1 MKGEEMDQQKIGT
14 FLRKLRREKELT
26 QEQLAEKMNV
36 SSRTVSR
43 WETGVNMPDLSILVE
58 LAEFYDVSIPEIID
72 GERKSESMNPEVK
85 ETAVKMAEYGKHEMN
100 RKKRDII
107 SAMLGIFGI
116 GVIISA
122 FGVFPRDSSWGSIYA
137 TFGGILL
144 LIGIGIF
151 LKKRIPNV
159 WKRGFS
165 VAGCAVLLAA
175 VFLLSDYIGVAEF
188 HQPPRFCYAKEYTAD
203 GTHESIVYKTPLYN
217 VALDNPDSKDA
228 VYVIVKR

>member
-1 MKGEEMDQQKIGT
+1 MDQQKIGN

-26 QEQLAEKMNV
+26 QEQLAEKLNV

-43 WETGVNMPDLSILVE
+43 WETGVNMPDLSVLVE
-58 LAEFYDVSIPEIID
+58 LAEFYDVSIPEIVD
-72 GERKSESMNPEVK
+72 GERKSESMNAEVK
-85 ETAVKMAEYGKHEMN
+85 ETAVKMAEYGKHEVS
-100 RKKRDII
+100 RKKRDVIG
-107 SAMLGIFGI
+107 AMLGIFGVA
-116 GVIISA
+116 VIISA

-137 TFGGILL
+137 TLGAILS
-144 LIGIGIF
+144 LIGIGIY
-151 LKKRIPNV
+151 LKKRIPSA

-165 VAGCAVLLAA
+165 IAGCAFVLAA
-175 VFLLSDYIGVAEF
+175 VFLLSDYVGVVEF

-203 GTHESIVYKTPLYN
+203 GVHENIVYKTPFYN